1 MREQEPPLTLKR
13 DVNAVVIPD
22 GVTKSLKAGEVVTIV
37 QSLGGNY
44 TVSTDSGLLVRISAV
59 DADALG
65 KEVKVVHAY
74 KTGTDPESVLKTAWD
89 VMRTIYDP
97 EIPVN
102 VVDLG
107 LIYDCIVRPI
117 SDGLSH
123 VKVIMT
129 LTAPGCGIGPV
140 LQMDIESG
148 IKSIDGVESVEVEVV
163 FDPPWNQS
171 MMSEAAKLQLGML

>member
-1 MREQEPPLTLKR
+1 MKQQEPPIALLR
-13 DVNAVVIPD
+13 DVNVVVIPD
-22 GVTKSLKAGEVVTIV
+22 GVTKKLREGETVTIV

-44 TVSTDSGLLVRISAV
+44 TVSLESGLLVRISAA

-74 KTGTDPESVLKTAWD
+74 KTGTDPESVHSLAWD

-117 SDGLSH
+117 ADGLNH
-123 VKVIMT
+123 VKIIMT

-148 IKSIDGVESVEVEVV
+148 IKCIDGVESVEVEVV

-171 MMSEAAKLQLGML
+171 MMSDAAKLQLGLL